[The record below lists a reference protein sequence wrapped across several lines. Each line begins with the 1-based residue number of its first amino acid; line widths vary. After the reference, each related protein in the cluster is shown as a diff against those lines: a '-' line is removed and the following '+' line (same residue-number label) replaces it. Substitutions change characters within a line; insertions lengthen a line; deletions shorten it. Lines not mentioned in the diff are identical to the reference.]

1 MPACAGFLEEGQI
14 TVNRIIPLP
23 VKILIL
29 NYEHPPIGGGGGR
42 LAAKVGAGLV
52 ARGHQVRV
60 LTAGMKHLPEE
71 AVEEGME
78 IRRLRAWRRRED
90 TCSVP
95 EMAVWVAVAIP
106 AAIAEIR
113 RWKPDVI
120 HAHFAVPT
128 GAVAWVAH
136 QVTGVPYVLTA
147 HLGDVPGGVPEQT
160 RNLFRWIQPLTV
172 PIWKGASAVT
182 AVSSFVAGLA
192 KEAYGRT
199 PEIIL
204 NGISLPPAVEPRLQQ
219 PVSLLFVGRMSVQKA
234 PLTAVRALTLLKDKP
249 WLCTMIG
256 DGPLFAEAR
265 AEAEKLGVADRIE
278 FRGWASAAEVAVE
291 MKNSDILLMPS
302 LSEGLPMVAIEAL
315 AGGLAIA
322 GSRIGGLDD
331 VACESGEMVNARLF
345 DLKDGPAGFA
355 EALKPLLL
363 DSGMLLAARKA
374 SLAMAS
380 RFDLEN
386 SLDAYERVLKGV
398 CR

>member
-1 MPACAGFLEEGQI
+1 
-14 TVNRIIPLP
+14 

-42 LAAKVGAGLV
+42 LAAKVGTGLV

-60 LTAGMKHLPEE
+60 LTAGMGHLPVESL
-71 AVEEGME
+71 EEGME
-78 IRRLRAWRRRED
+78 VRRLRAFRQRED
-90 TCSVP
+90 TCSVA
-95 EMAVWVAVAIP
+95 EMAAWVAAAIP

-136 QVTGVPYVLTA
+136 QITGVPYVLTA

-160 RNLFRWIQPLTV
+160 GNLFRVVQPFTV
-172 PIWKGASAVT
+172 PIWKSAAGVT

-192 KEAYGRT
+192 KQAYGLT
-199 PEIIL
+199 PEVIL
-204 NGISLPPAVEPRLQQ
+204 NGMTLPAP
-219 PVSLLFVGRMSVQKA
+219 PVLESHATVQLLMVGRMSVQKN
-234 PLTAVRALTLLKDKP
+234 PLCTVHALGLLKEIP
-249 WLCTMIG
+249 WHCTILG
-256 DGPLFAEAR
+256 DGPLLDEAKAES
-265 AEAEKLGVADRIE
+265 EKLGVLSRID
-278 FRGWASAAEVAVE
+278 FRGWASAADVASA

-315 AGGLAIA
+315 ANGLAIA
-322 GSRIGGLDD
+322 GSRIGGLAD
-331 VACESGEMVNARLF
+331 VAREGENGNARLF
-345 DLKDGPAGFA
+345 DLQEGAKGAEGMA
-355 EALKPLLL
+355 EALKPFLLHS
-363 DSGMLLAARKA
+363 DMLLAARKA

-380 RFDLEN
+380 HFDLED